1 MQNITSEWKYYNHA
15 LIPTCAPH
23 ETPDFSVIEDG
34 SAWKNGRGT
43 IFARWTSEYDNNAYT
58 DWWYIVQ
65 DSPYELENQKKSHRR
80 KIKKDYPILNAKLLI
95 HQSMQLE
102 WQR

>member
-34 SAWKNGRGT
+34 SAWKNGGVPFLHDGHRNTT
-43 IFARWTSEYDNNAYT
+43 IVPTQTGGILCRILHMN
-58 DWWYIVQ
+58 
-65 DSPYELENQKKSHRR
+65 L
-80 KIKKDYPILNAKLLI
+80 KIKRSHIEGK
-95 HQSMQLE
+95 
-102 WQR
+102 